1 MYVLFI
7 PLVFMNRFLFWVFFF
22 VICAIYTVMCNTQNT
37 YQRFN
42 RLHELSE
49 QAPQSEMITTV
60 LMFVLIVK
68 Y

>member
-1 MYVLFI
+1 MYYS
-7 PLVFMNRFLFWVFFF
+7 FLWFLRTGFCFGGFF